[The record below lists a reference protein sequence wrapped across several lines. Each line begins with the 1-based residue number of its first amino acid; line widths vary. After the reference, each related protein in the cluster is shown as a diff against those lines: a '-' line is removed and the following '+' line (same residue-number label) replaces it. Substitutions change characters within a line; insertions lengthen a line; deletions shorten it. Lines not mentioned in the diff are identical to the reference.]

1 MSFRNLQHFA
11 TLGLTECKDALVR
24 IFKPYWSLKIM
35 FKVCSAQTGSLPI
48 HTANKQK

>member
-24 IFKPYWSLKIM
+24 IFLTLLVVKNN
-35 FKVCSAQTGSLPI
+35 V
-48 HTANKQK
+48 